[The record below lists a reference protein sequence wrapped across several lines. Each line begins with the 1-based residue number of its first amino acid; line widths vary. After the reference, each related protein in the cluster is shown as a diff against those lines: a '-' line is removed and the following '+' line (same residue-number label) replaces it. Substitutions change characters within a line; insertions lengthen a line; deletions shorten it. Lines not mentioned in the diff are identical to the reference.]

1 MYNLPGFGSALAVAD
16 AANSFAH
23 GNVGEGIVNSLFA
36 IPGIGGGLKLAGFGL
51 KGLGRATKLISKTPG
66 LTKVGKVS
74 KSLVRTGYNLR
85 RLPNSS

>member
-74 KSLVRTGYNLR
+74 KPLVRTGYNLR